1 MPPNFLAI
9 KQRIQSSH
17 IPPCRRHMVIATN
30 LSSLFDLL
38 HCSTPQTRAE
48 CCLEFAV
55 GSGYGMF
62 PGLSGS
68 ATPPPIVPVRRA
80 MQGSPPISQHQKVKQ
95 RLHGRPTGARTI
107 SWARGG
113 GGGCRK
119 GLQVRLHLRPGLCT
133 SPLFACGVPAACHA
147 GAWGAGHWMLCRSL
161 SMFVPHGCLKACGLR
176 WPTKALPGQPP
187 FGKGRVREGAFVGSL
202 PEEPLPKG
210 GRGLE
215 SPPPPLPPSFVFSPA
230 PRPHIPLP
238 RAPHPP
244 QRNAELMHVGTVCR
258 QYKNAER
265 SLARQW
271 PTRP

>member
-30 LSSLFDLL
+30 LSSWFDLL

-62 PGLSGS
+62 PGLSRS

-107 SWARGG
+107 SWARGHKQVSKSSTHARPGMHMQQCSAVPQDHWCVRGPEVEQPPG
-113 GGGCRK
+113 GGG
-119 GLQVRLHLRPGLCT
+119 
-133 SPLFACGVPAACHA
+133 A
-147 GAWGAGHWMLCRSL
+147 GCPPIS
-161 SMFVPHGCLKACGLR
+161 
-176 WPTKALPGQPP
+176 WP
-187 FGKGRVREGAFVGSL
+187 
-202 PEEPLPKG
+202 
-210 GRGLE
+210 
-215 SPPPPLPPSFVFSPA
+215 
-230 PRPHIPLP
+230 
-238 RAPHPP
+238 
-244 QRNAELMHVGTVCR
+244 
-258 QYKNAER
+258 
-265 SLARQW
+265 
-271 PTRP
+271 